1 MREIL
6 GIWTIFGGADV
17 VLRRN
22 RKFLSVVVWKK
33 NIATILGRRYV
44 GGISSLSLRSVSHI
58 VFGYQGS
65 VLGPAREGLFVT
77 TSCQS
82 GQPKGEANPNAFAG
96 NAATGAAE
104 KDRYS
109 VLQKC
114 KTGSGNTFYLQ
125 NTDNL
130 FQDSSIIL
138 EFMKCP
144 L

>member
-1 MREIL
+1 MSK
-6 GIWTIFGGADV
+6 W
-17 VLRRN
+17 
-22 RKFLSVVVWKK
+22 
-33 NIATILGRRYV
+33 ATN
-44 GGISSLSLRSVSHI
+44 
-58 VFGYQGS
+58 
-65 VLGPAREGLFVT
+65 
-77 TSCQS
+77 
-82 GQPKGEANPNAFAG
+82 GEANPNAFAG
-96 NAATGAAE
+96 NAATGAAA

-125 NTDNL
+125 NADNL